1 MRNNWNFDEAVRYLR
16 DNFPKKR
23 RTIQTNE
30 APIVAAATTATPS
43 TTDTPKATSQNPG
56 ATAEVS
62 QNYVPAAAVSS
73 HRNGTT
79 IVQKTKSKHRQ
90 RDHDTCAS
98 GTDSDNDNEKPKEM
112 VFNSD
117 DDESDDPEV
126 SYVMTKDRKNV
137 FEFLNSATLNELQGM
152 KTCSAKKADAISE
165 LRPFDDWADLIT
177 KMKQPKLGTDML
189 NHCQEFLTR
198 RNNMVN
204 IMKKCNK
211 MVQRLEIAIAAGGG
225 LTSQPFILN
234 PNYKLADY
242 QLLGL
247 NWLAVMH
254 KEAMNGILADEM
266 GLGKTIQVISFL
278 AYLKETDQTTCA
290 HLVVVPSST
299 LDNWMNEFA
308 RFVAFFGRH
317 MHVLCGSWLINKV

>member
-1 MRNNWNFDEAVRYLR
+1 MVRSNWNFDEAIRYLR
-16 DNFPKKR
+16 ENFPKKR
-23 RTIQTNE
+23 RTIQTNP
-30 APIVAAATTATPS
+30 APIVAPITATTS
-43 TTDTPKATSQNPG
+43 TTVSSETTSQSPPG
-56 ATAEVS
+56 PAEVS

-73 HRNGTT
+73 HRNGT
-79 IVQKTKSKHRQ
+79 VSQKTKTKHRQ
-90 RDHDTCAS
+90 RDQDSFGS

-126 SYVMTKDRKNV
+126 AYVMTKDRKKV
-137 FEFLNSATLNELQGM
+137 FDFFNSATMNELQGM
-152 KTCSAKKADAISE
+152 KTCSAKKADAITE

-198 RNNMVN
+198 RNNLIN

-211 MVQRLEIAIAAGGG
+211 MVQRLETAIAAGGG

-234 PNYKLADY
+234 PHYKLADY

-278 AYLKETDQTTCA
+278 AYLKETDQSNCA

-299 LDNWMNEFA
+299 LDNWMIEFS
-308 RFVAFFGRH
+308 RYVQFVG
-317 MHVLCGSWLINKV
+317 I